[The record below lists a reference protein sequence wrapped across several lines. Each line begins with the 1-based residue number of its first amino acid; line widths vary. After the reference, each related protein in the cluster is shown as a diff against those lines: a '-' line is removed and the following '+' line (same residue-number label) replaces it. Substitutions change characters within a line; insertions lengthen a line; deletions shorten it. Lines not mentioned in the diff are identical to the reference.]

1 MDSNSDLSRR
11 AVLATPIAL
20 SLVGSTSACA
30 RDQADEAVSG
40 SRMLVAFFTRSGNTQ
55 VIAGTMHR
63 LLRTELFQIRPARA
77 YPEDYEQTVEQARQE
92 RDRGFEPSLEGRV
105 PGFATFETVYLGFP
119 IWGETTPPVIRSFLK
134 AHDWSGKTLQPFI
147 THGGYGPGNS
157 MEVLR
162 SHAPTA
168 RIEEP
173 FVLEA
178 DQERRTL
185 NQIKEWLGK

>member
-1 MDSNSDLSRR
+1 MDSNSDFSRR
-11 AVLATPIAL
+11 AVLASPIAV
-20 SLVGSTSACA
+20 SLAGTTVACA
-30 RDQADEAVSG
+30 REQADKAGPG
-40 SRMLVAFFTRSGNTQ
+40 SKTLVAFFTRSGNTQ
-55 VIAGTMHR
+55 VIAGTLHR
-63 LLRTELFQIRPARA
+63 LLGAQIFQIRPLRA
-77 YPEDYEQTVEQARQE
+77 YPDDYEETVEQARQE
-92 RDRGFEPSLEGRV
+92 RDRGYEPPLETRV
-105 PGFATFETVYLGFP
+105 PGFASFATVYLGFP

-157 MEVLR
+157 MAILR
-162 SHAPTA
+162 SHAPGA

-185 NQIKEWLGK
+185 NQVKQWLGK